1 MSHSSRF
8 HNLNIFNPTALLGIN
23 QLQWAL
29 EFMKCM
35 KTDYTYPTSMG
46 NIVKDLEI
54 QMIQLYSQ
62 VAEKLQNIQLEKE
75 KNERAGDIDASK
87 S

>member
-1 MSHSSRF
+1 MLPYLIQLRTS
-8 HNLNIFNPTALLGIN
+8 GIN

-35 KTDYTYPTSMG
+35 KTDYTYPASMG

-62 VAEKLQNIQLEKE
+62 VAEKLQEIENEKE
-75 KNERAGDIDASK
+75 KDERAGDTEPPK